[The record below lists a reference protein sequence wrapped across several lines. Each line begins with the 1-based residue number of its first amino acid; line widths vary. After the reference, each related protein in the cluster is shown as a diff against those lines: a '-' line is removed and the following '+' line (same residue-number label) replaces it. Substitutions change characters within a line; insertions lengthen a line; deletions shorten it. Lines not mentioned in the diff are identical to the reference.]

1 MPFVNTFFSFFS
13 MFNMF
18 FHSAEFRYEGIML
31 IHKNSSIRSLSDLR
45 GKKSCHT
52 GYGRN
57 VGYKIPITKLRK
69 HGIIQIS
76 TDQYLPSLERELKG
90 LSELFTQSC
99 IVGRFSPN
107 DEINRLYSKI
117 FYFFL
122 YYLKFVDGFISK
134 ITLWNRHFG
143 TI

>member
-134 ITLWNRHFG
+134 ITL
-143 TI
+143 

>member
-122 YYLKFVDGFISK
+122 YYLKFVDGFIPK
-134 ITLWNRHFG
+134 ITS
-143 TI
+143 

>member
-1 MPFVNTFFSFFS
+1 
-13 MFNMF
+13 MF

-122 YYLKFVDGFISK
+122 YYLKFVDGFIPK
-134 ITLWNRHFG
+134 ITS
-143 TI
+143 

>member
-107 DEINRLYSKI
+107 DEINRLYSKN
-117 FYFFL
+117 YTGS
-122 YYLKFVDGFISK
+122 VSK
-134 ITLWNRHFG
+134 ITKQKFS
-143 TI
+143 TF